1 MELQL
6 IVTDV
11 TYDELVALIAA
22 EGLEVGCY
30 YRITDYQTKHYM
42 LDGVLDPIEE
52 DINTGDV
59 EPLMVLA
66 TSSNTLDKQAR
77 SEQYPQDIIYYDWNP
92 ENWKYDVGFAAYNEE
107 VLPDWKGCIYFRHD
121 TRNDNYVGY
130 DFRKVKFRRWALAEA
145 PDGFNTVYA
154 GLTSAD
160 GIDAGDYEDF
170 LTFHFTEEVYNR
182 HVLANHIEPMRWSS
196 QEWMH
201 GILSN
206 VVFMPEAYDD
216 PDNFG
221 WYQVY
226 LNEFGSGMY
235 DCTFGGYC
243 ESNTVGG
250 YFYNNTVG
258 ADFFNNI
265 VGVNFRD
272 NTVGVGFFNNTVG
285 VGFGYNTV
293 GVNFVHNIVGVGF
306 RHNTVGVDF
315 GYNTVGVSFGHNTV
329 GVGFM
334 HNTVGAYFRY
344 NTVQNEVRHIET
356 PDRTNNNEWRGNVI
370 RDRIQGTSGT
380 PLVLDHAQFVTDT
393 NCEVFRRSD
402 GEIRM
407 KYMDDQDNIIVE
419 SPTT

>member
-196 QEWMH
+196 QDWMH

-243 ESNTVGG
+243 EGNTVKAWFYNNTVGG
-250 YFYNNTVG
+250 YFEN
-258 ADFFNNI
+258 
-265 VGVNFRD
+265 
-272 NTVGVGFFNNTVG
+272 
-285 VGFGYNTV
+285 
-293 GVNFVHNIVGVGF
+293 
-306 RHNTVGVDF
+306 
-315 GYNTVGVSFGHNTV
+315 
-329 GVGFM
+329 
-334 HNTVGAYFRY
+334 NTVGAYFRY